1 MFFVESS
8 VTSHICP
15 NCQGVLAYRDSRI
28 RIRYCMWQHIN
39 YDILL
44 SAITLFK
51 DSYIISLVILSP
63 IILVSFPD
71 KLAKA

>member
-1 MFFVESS
+1 
-8 VTSHICP
+8 
-15 NCQGVLAYRDSRI
+15 
-28 RIRYCMWQHIN
+28 MWQHIN

-71 KLAKA
+71 KLVKAAASTLYDTAALYITG